1 MVNFGFFDDWHPQPG
16 RLTSWSVSQD
26 ALAAM
31 LAAPPHPTPPS
42 FQQQEYLRTTSRG
55 ARAGHRASRLCMLSF
70 DIPGRP
76 DLAAMTRAV
85 TAFVRRH
92 DTFSSRFVVEP
103 DGQVVRHVLPPES
116 IELEPTEHG
125 VFADSAALRRHVQ
138 DTTPDALQWNCFSF
152 GVIARDESFTVYAA
166 VDHLHTDGVAQA
178 LTCVDLLTLYGGELS
193 GTPLPLAP
201 VDGHLAYCARERAHN
216 ATLTLESPGVREWLK
231 LLRRNDGEM
240 PSFPLHLD
248 RGTSGY
254 SPGAQLTMQLF
265 TEPEAVR
272 FEQVCGG
279 NAGRFPGGLFAALAL
294 TEAELTSDDWH
305 FILTPANTRSTPGE
319 NGSVGYFTNL
329 VPIAFDV
336 PADATFTTLVA
347 AAQDSLDRA
356 KTLSD
361 VSAHRVLELAP
372 PDSGLRVRPGWAA
385 MMLSYV
391 DVRKIAGADM
401 FDQINGGMFANRAS
415 AGEVYVWINRFLD
428 VTTLS
433 VLFPDSPESHE
444 SIERYVKTL
453 TSITAAVVG
462 DGDYALR
469 ADAHA

>member
-16 RLTSWSVSQD
+16 RLTSWSVSPD
-26 ALAAM
+26 ALTAM
-31 LAAPPHPTPPS
+31 LAAPPHPIPPS
-42 FQQQEYLRTTSRG
+42 FQQQEYLRTTARG
-55 ARAGHRASRLCMLSF
+55 ARTGQRASRLCMISF
-70 DIPGRP
+70 DIPGSP
-76 DLAAMTRAV
+76 DIEAMTRAV

-103 DGQVVRHVLPPES
+103 DGRVVRHVLAPES
-116 IELEPTEHG
+116 IELRPADHG
-125 VFADSAALRRHVQ
+125 VFSDSAAVRWHVQ
-138 DTTPDALQWNCFSF
+138 DTTPDALHWNCFSF
-152 GVIARDESFTVYAA
+152 GVIARQGSFTVYAS

-193 GTPLPLAP
+193 ATPLPLAP
-201 VDGHLAYCARERAHN
+201 VDGHLAHCARERAHN
-216 ATLTLESPGVREWLK
+216 ATLTLSSPGVGTWLK
-231 LLRRNDGEM
+231 LLRRNGGQM
-240 PSFPLHLD
+240 PSFPLYVGS
-248 RGTSGY
+248 GTSGY
-254 SPGAQLTMQLF
+254 SRGAQRTMQLF

-279 NAGRFPGGLFAALAL
+279 NEGRFPGGLFAALAL
-294 TEAELTSDDWH
+294 TEAEMTGNDWH
-305 FILTPANTRSTPGE
+305 FILTPANTRGTAGE
-319 NGSVGYFTNL
+319 NGSVGYYTNL

-336 PADATFTTLVA
+336 PTDASFTTLVA
-347 AAQDSLDRA
+347 AAQDAVDRA
-356 KTLSD
+356 KELTD

-391 DVRKIAGADM
+391 DVRKIAGAEM
-401 FDQINGGMFANRAS
+401 FDRINGGLFANRAA
-415 AGEVYVWINRFLD
+415 AGEVHVWINRFPD

-433 VLFPDSPESHE
+433 VLFPDTAEAYE
-444 SIERYVKTL
+444 AVERYVETL
-453 TSITAAVVG
+453 TSITASIVC